1 MNTPWVH
8 ILMRNVFLFCI
19 SDQFVSHDVLA
30 FLQHSDVTISTM
42 ASEISSVSIVY
53 STVCSGAYQRE
64 YQSFASLALVRGTR
78 RWPVNSPHKGPV
90 TRKMFPFDD
99 VIILFYSWGLC
110 SEGIRETCIL
120 NTHLMK
126 SRLFILSVFVV
137 QSFWKYQCT
146 HCSVQNFKTMAS
158 FSDAGAPR
166 GLSRTSA
173 DL

>member
-1 MNTPWVH
+1 MSTYSYEKCFP
-8 ILMRNVFLFCI
+8 FLHFWPIC
-19 SDQFVSHDVLA
+19 LA
-30 FLQHSDVTISTM
+30 WRAD
-42 ASEISSVSIVY
+42 ISSTQWRHNKHYVIWNQQCID
-53 STVCSGAYQRE
+53 CSGADQRE
-64 YQSFASLALVRGTR
+64 YQSFASLALVRGSR
-78 RWPVNSPHKGPV
+78 RWPVDSPHKGPV

-110 SEGIRETCIL
+110 SEGIRPTCIL

-173 DL
+173 DW